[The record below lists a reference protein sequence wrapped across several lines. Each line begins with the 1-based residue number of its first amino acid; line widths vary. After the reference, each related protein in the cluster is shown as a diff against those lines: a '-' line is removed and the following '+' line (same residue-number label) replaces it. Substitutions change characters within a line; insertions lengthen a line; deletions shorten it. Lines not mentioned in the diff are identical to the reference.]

1 MTDRHLGLHPASSS
15 KHMYGRK
22 MLCLQGTWS
31 LDEGETGKIT
41 KSPWV
46 GVMEGTTGKNGRI
59 SGFKGRGR
67 ILAPPLIKI
76 N

>member
-1 MTDRHLGLHPASSS
+1 M
-15 KHMYGRK
+15 
-22 MLCLQGTWS
+22 QGTWS